1 MHLLYF
7 SPIVDVSAGADRHPW
22 TMCVTVSASATARMT
37 YRFIAAA
44 NDAAKT
50 YPGFLG
56 GGFRGLLTIICYVCI
71 ATYTGMHALHAYA
84 MHVRNVRICKQKI
97 TAECN

>member
-1 MHLLYF
+1 
-7 SPIVDVSAGADRHPW
+7 
-22 TMCVTVSASATARMT
+22 MT

-84 MHVRNVRICKQKI
+84 C
-97 TAECN
+97 T

>member
-1 MHLLYF
+1 MFL
-7 SPIVDVSAGADRHPW
+7 PAPTVTRGRCAG
-22 TMCVTVSASATARMT
+22 VTVSASATARMT

-84 MHVRNVRICKQKI
+84 C
-97 TAECN
+97 T